1 MTDVFTKEKRSWV
14 MSRIRGR
21 DTGIEKATAVMLRR
35 SGLHYRRFPRL
46 AGSPDF
52 VVEGRVLVFCD
63 GDFWHGYNYA
73 RKKRLAKK
81 FWRDKIETNMARDR
95 RVGRKLR
102 SDGWSVVRLWEHD
115 IQKDPEKCLRRI
127 SRVLASRRW

>member
-1 MTDVFTKEKRSWV
+1 
-14 MSRIRGR
+14 MSR
-21 DTGIEKATAVMLRR
+21 
-35 SGLHYRRFPRL
+35 
-46 AGSPDF
+46 
-52 VVEGRVLVFCD
+52 VVNQMP
-63 GDFWHGYNYA
+63 H
-73 RKKRLAKK
+73 KKKKPPKK

>member
-46 AGSPDF
+46 SGSPDF

-81 FWRDKIETNMARDR
+81 FWRDKIETNMARDK